1 MRIYPGISSVSYFAA
16 LTGYSYQDA
25 AVLSIHGHGA
35 ETEWIGNLTETIRF
49 SKKTFLLMSGKE
61 DVQKL
66 GRLLQKYHLQNCKVL
81 AGFQL
86 SYPQEKVLA
95 LTPEACEH
103 VEETGLYI
111 CLILNPDAEK
121 KAVTCG
127 MRDEEFLRDKVPM
140 TKEEIRALSICK
152 LHLQEDSV
160 CYDIG
165 SGTGSIAIEIAKRSG
180 QIQVYAIEK
189 KPLALELIQKISR
202 NSLCRTFR

>member
-1 MRIYPGISSVSYFAA
+1 
-16 LTGYSYQDA
+16 
-25 AVLSIHGHGA
+25 
-35 ETEWIGNLTETIRF
+35 
-49 SKKTFLLMSGKE
+49 MSGKE

-127 MRDEEFLRDKVPM
+127 MRDEEFCGIK
-140 TKEEIRALSICK
+140 
-152 LHLQEDSV
+152 
-160 CYDIG
+160 
-165 SGTGSIAIEIAKRSG
+165 
-180 QIQVYAIEK
+180 
-189 KPLALELIQKISR
+189 
-202 NSLCRTFR
+202 FR

>member
-1 MRIYPGISSVSYFAA
+1 
-16 LTGYSYQDA
+16 
-25 AVLSIHGHGA
+25 
-35 ETEWIGNLTETIRF
+35 
-49 SKKTFLLMSGKE
+49 MSGKE

-189 KPLALELIQKISR
+189 KASCTGTDPEKYREIRSAEHSGNR
-202 NSLCRTFR
+202 R

>member
-1 MRIYPGISSVSYFAA
+1 
-16 LTGYSYQDA
+16 
-25 AVLSIHGHGA
+25 
-35 ETEWIGNLTETIRF
+35 
-49 SKKTFLLMSGKE
+49 MS
-61 DVQKL
+61 
-66 GRLLQKYHLQNCKVL
+66 HLKSGCR
-81 AGFQL
+81 
-86 SYPQEKVLA
+86 
-95 LTPEACEH
+95 
-103 VEETGLYI
+103 
-111 CLILNPDAEK
+111 K

-189 KPLALELIQKISR
+189 
-202 NSLCRTFR
+202 SLLHWN